1 MHYTAA
7 LSIARYTIAL
17 LISFLLVRFCIHARD
32 RSRFQR
38 HLHARYITWSDFPSQ
53 YTSLLK
59 SKDWPAL
66 EADKFDYT
74 HSFPSSSNSTIPRTI
89 HFIWFKDLHSTR
101 PDTTQIPSLGSDAPE
116 LCQKHN
122 PTYNITIWDANAGR
136 RLIEDHYA
144 WFITTYDSYKYPI
157 QRIDALKY
165 FILHH
170 HGGVYMDL
178 DIACRRPL
186 DPLLEF
192 PAWFP
197 EASPLGVNNDL
208 MASRAGHPVVE
219 LMIRNLEPRSR
230 WNFLFPYVTVFWTTG
245 PQFTGDMLFKWW
257 AGHSTVIAET
267 GQDTSDAWFVLPRD
281 FYSEEYTFFGHSPG
295 GTWHGQDVATVLWA
309 CMYRRRS
316 ARHGEGRWKASE
328 V

>member
-1 MHYTAA
+1 
-7 LSIARYTIAL
+7 
-17 LISFLLVRFCIHARD
+17 
-32 RSRFQR
+32 
-38 HLHARYITWSDFPSQ
+38 
-53 YTSLLK
+53 
-59 SKDWPAL
+59 
-66 EADKFDYT
+66 
-74 HSFPSSSNSTIPRTI
+74 
-89 HFIWFKDLHSTR
+89 
-101 PDTTQIPSLGSDAPE
+101 
-116 LCQKHN
+116 
-122 PTYNITIWDANAGR
+122 
-136 RLIEDHYA
+136 
-144 WFITTYDSYKYPI
+144 
-157 QRIDALKY
+157 
-165 FILHH
+165 
-170 HGGVYMDL
+170 MDL

-230 WNFLFPYVTVFWTTG
+230 WNFLFPYVTIFWTTG

-295 GTWHGQDVATVLWA
+295 GTWHGQDVATVLWLVAHPAVFWGLVALVVIVLCLTTRA